1 MTTADLIYFN
11 AGGGHRASALALQAA
26 LLEQH
31 SPWDVRLVNLF
42 EVLDPTGRFKRLT
55 GKAPEDW
62 YNQRLARGWTLGM
75 AHELK
80 ILQGL
85 IRLAHPALV
94 RKLRRHW
101 QRTRPDLVV
110 SLIPNFNRALYQS
123 LAAALPGVPYATVLT
138 DLADL
143 PPHFWIER
151 DQPQHV
157 VCGTARAVQQAL
169 AMGHSADRVHA
180 TSGMILRPEFYR
192 PALLDRVEEQRR
204 LGLDPQRPTGLVLF
218 GGHGSQA
225 MLGIA
230 ERLSD
235 TQLILV
241 CGHNQALAKR
251 LRTQPST
258 ARHVVVGFSTDIPA
272 WMRLADFLIGKPGPG
287 SVSEAV
293 QMGLPVIVVD
303 NAWTMP
309 QERYNAEWIREHGLG
324 IVLGGF
330 RSVDGAVAQL
340 LDGLDAF
347 KTRVGRVRNRAL
359 FEVPQILSGLLPER
373 QPAGGGASAAPD
385 GLAARGAVL
394 HPGALQRQ
402 ELHHAAGHPAGHGTG
417 EREPTE
423 GGTPVAPLRH
433 GVVEHAWPSTE

>member
-1 MTTADLIYFN
+1 MTTVDLIYFN
-11 AGGGHRASALALQAA
+11 AGGGHRASALALQSV
-26 LLEQH
+26 LREQGR
-31 SPWDVRLVNLF
+31 PWEVRLVNLF
-42 EVLDPTGRFKRLT
+42 EVLDPSGRFKRLT

-85 IRLAHPALV
+85 IRLAHPTLV

-110 SLIPNFNRALYQS
+110 SLIPNFNRALYES
-123 LAAALPGVPYATVLT
+123 LIAALPGVPYVTVLT

-151 DQPQHV
+151 DQPQHF
-157 VCGTARAVQQAL
+157 VCGTPRAVQQAL
-169 AMGHSADRVHA
+169 ALGHSEDRVHA

-192 PALLDRVEEQRR
+192 PATLDRAEEQRR

-218 GGHGSQA
+218 GGHGSKA

-230 ERLSD
+230 ERLSN

-241 CGHNQALAKR
+241 CGHNQALAER
-251 LRTQPST
+251 LRAQPST
-258 ARHVVVGFSTDIPA
+258 ARHVVIGFSSDIPA
-272 WMRLADFLIGKPGPG
+272 WMRLADFFIGKPGPG

-293 QMGLPVIVVD
+293 QLGLPVIVVN

-309 QERYNAEWIREHGLG
+309 QERYNADWVREQRLG
-324 IVLGGF
+324 IVMGSF
-330 RSVDGAVAQL
+330 RGVDSAVAQL
-340 LDGLDAF
+340 LDGLDAYRA
-347 KTRVGRVRNRAL
+347 RVDRIQNRAL
-359 FEVPQILSGLLPER
+359 FEIPDILARVLAESGEE
-373 QPAGGGASAAPD
+373 AAD
-385 GLAARGAVL
+385 GAVTR
-394 HPGALQRQ
+394 PADQRR
-402 ELHHAAGHPAGHGTG
+402 PAQF
-417 EREPTE
+417 
-423 GGTPVAPLRH
+423 A
-433 GVVEHAWPSTE
+433 

>member
-1 MTTADLIYFN
+1 MTTVDLIYFN
-11 AGGGHRASALALQAA
+11 AGGGHRASALALQSV
-26 LLEQH
+26 LREQGR
-31 SPWDVRLVNLF
+31 PWDVRLVNLF
-42 EVLDPTGRFKRLT
+42 EVLDPSGRFKRLT

-85 IRLAHPALV
+85 IRLAHPTLV

-110 SLIPNFNRALYQS
+110 SLIPNFNRALYDS
-123 LAAALPGVPYATVLT
+123 LTAALPGVPYVTVLT

-151 DQPQHV
+151 DQPQHFI
-157 VCGTARAVQQAL
+157 CGTPRAVQQAHAL
-169 AMGHSADRVHA
+169 GHNEDHVHT

-192 PALLDRVEEQRR
+192 PATLDQAEEQRR

-218 GGHGSQA
+218 GGHGSRA

-241 CGHNQALAKR
+241 CGHNQALAER
-251 LRTQPST
+251 LRAQPST
-258 ARHVVVGFSTDIPA
+258 ARHVVVGFSSDIPA

-293 QMGLPVIVVD
+293 QMGLPVIVVN

-309 QERYNAEWIREHGLG
+309 QERYNADWIREQRLG
-324 IVLGGF
+324 IVLGSF
-330 RSVDGAVAQL
+330 RGVDSAVAQL
-340 LDGLDAF
+340 LDGLDGFRA
-347 KTRVGRVRNRAL
+347 RVGRIQNRAL
-359 FEVPQILSGLLPER
+359 FEIPDILARVLAENTPITFTSR
-373 QPAGGGASAAPD
+373 ASTSST
-385 GLAARGAVL
+385 RSMSSSVL
-394 HPGALQRQ
+394 IAESKSR
-402 ELHHAAGHPAGHGTG
+402 
-417 EREPTE
+417 
-423 GGTPVAPLRH
+423 
-433 GVVEHAWPSTE
+433 

>member
-1 MTTADLIYFN
+1 MTTVDLIYFN
-11 AGGGHRASALALQAA
+11 AGGGHRASALALQSV
-26 LLEQH
+26 LREQGR
-31 SPWDVRLVNLF
+31 PWDVRLVNLF
-42 EVLDPTGRFKRLT
+42 EVLDPSGRFKRLT

-80 ILQGL
+80 ILQGM
-85 IRLAHPALV
+85 IRLAHPTLV

-110 SLIPNFNRALYQS
+110 SLIPNFNRALYDS
-123 LAAALPGVPYATVLT
+123 LADALPGVPYVTVLT

-151 DQPQHV
+151 DQFQHV
-157 VCGTARAVQQAL
+157 VCGTPRAVQQAL
-169 AMGHSADRVHA
+169 AVGHSENRVHA

-192 PALLDRVEEQRR
+192 PATLDRTAEQRR

-218 GGHGSQA
+218 GGHGSKT

-241 CGHNQALAKR
+241 CGHNQALAER
-251 LRTQPST
+251 LRAQPST
-258 ARHVVVGFSTDIPA
+258 APHVVVGFSTDIPA
-272 WMRLADFLIGKPGPG
+272 WMRLADFFIGKPGPG

-293 QMGLPVIVVD
+293 QLGLPVIVVN

-309 QERYNAEWIREHGLG
+309 QERYNADWIREQRLG
-324 IVLGGF
+324 IVLGSF
-330 RSVDGAVAQL
+330 RAVDSAVAQL
-340 LDGLDAF
+340 LNGIDGFRA
-347 KTRVGRVRNRAL
+347 RVDRVQNRAL
-359 FEVPQILSGLLPER
+359 FEIPDILAGVLRESGESS
-373 QPAGGGASAAPD
+373 GD
-385 GLAARGAVL
+385 GAVTR
-394 HPGALQRQ
+394 PTDQRR
-402 ELHHAAGHPAGHGTG
+402 PAQF
-417 EREPTE
+417 
-423 GGTPVAPLRH
+423 A
-433 GVVEHAWPSTE
+433 